1 MTLPSRRP
9 VRVLISAIGGYG
21 HYYLQ
26 TLLEKVA
33 PDRATLAGV
42 VDPQARQARAWPWVE
57 SRGVPVFDDMEGFY
71 SAGHE
76 ADLAVIV
83 SPIQF
88 HVPQSCTALEHGS
101 HVLCDKPLGAT
112 VQEAARLIAARDRA
126 GRFVM
131 IGYQWSYSTAIQA
144 LKGDILAG
152 LFGRPVRFSTL
163 CCWPRHLAYYQRNP
177 WAGRL
182 RDPDTG
188 QWVLDGPANNAMAH
202 FLHNLLYLG
211 GPRTDRSAA
220 PRTVQAECYRAYP
233 IESCDTAVCRVI
245 ADDGL
250 EVLLYAS
257 HVTEAPI
264 DPRFTL
270 EFESAA
276 VTFDARGGGIV
287 ARGQSGTEKRYGA
300 PDDSPQFKK
309 LFDAID
315 ASHAI
320 DRSHAPA
327 TVVCGPEAAMAQ
339 TLALNGVHE
348 SVGDPASFPDSM
360 VAADH
365 EAERRYV
372 PGLAGTLSRCYDR
385 RQLPAESGIGWA
397 RGGARVNLDGYLRF
411 PRAESATEDRRS
423 G

>member
-1 MTLPSRRP
+1 MTARTGRP

-26 TLLEKVA
+26 TLLEQVPA
-33 PDRATLAGV
+33 DRAVLAGV

-88 HVPQSCTALEHGS
+88 HVSQSCMALEHGS

-112 VQEAARLIAARDRA
+112 VQEAAQLVSARDRSD
-126 GRFVM
+126 RFVM

-144 LKGDILAG
+144 LKRDILAG

-163 CCWPRHLAYYQRNP
+163 CCWPRHLAYYQRGP

-182 RDPDTG
+182 RDPETG
-188 QWVLDGPANNAMAH
+188 QWILDGPANNAMAH

-233 IESCDTAVCRVI
+233 IESCDTAVCRVLT
-245 ADDGL
+245 DGGL

-264 DPRFTL
+264 NPRFTL
-270 EFESAA
+270 EFESAV

-287 ARGQSGTEKRYGA
+287 ARDSSGTEKRYGA

-320 DRSHAPA
+320 DASLARAS
-327 TVVCGPEAAMAQ
+327 VVCGPEAAMAQ
-339 TLALNGVHE
+339 TLALNGMHE
-348 SVGDPASFPDSM
+348 SVGDPTSFPDSM
-360 VAADH
+360 VAADP

-372 PGLAGTLSRCYDR
+372 PGLADTLSRCDDA
-385 RQLPAESGIGWA
+385 RQLPAESGVGWA
-397 RGGARVNLDGYLRF
+397 RGGALVNLDGYHRF
-411 PRAESATEDRRS
+411 PRAESATGNGRS